1 MRWASKLV
9 SATAQRWV
17 VEWHSGIQLT
27 PDGVMSVITQQY
39 NMDNFKETTLKGH
52 IQLCEL
58 RYKSLEQRL
67 ENVEQRLAQIEDKVN
82 NLGSQ
87 IQSNLLEIKLV
98 LQKADARRD
107 VQIIAT
113 LGTIV
118 VAIIGAVLFGQ

>member
-1 MRWASKLV
+1 
-9 SATAQRWV
+9 
-17 VEWHSGIQLT
+17 
-27 PDGVMSVITQQY
+27 
-39 NMDNFKETTLKGH
+39 MDNFKETTLKGH

-67 ENVEQRLAQIEDKVN
+67 DNVEQRLAQIEDKVN

-98 LQKADARRD
+98 LQKADSRRD

>member
-1 MRWASKLV
+1 
-9 SATAQRWV
+9 
-17 VEWHSGIQLT
+17 
-27 PDGVMSVITQQY
+27 
-39 NMDNFKETTLKGH
+39 MDNFKETSLKGH

-58 RYKSLEQRL
+58 RYKNLEQRL
-67 ENVEQRLAQIEDKVN
+67 DNVEQRLATIESKVSD
-82 NLGSQ
+82 LGGQ

-118 VAIIGAVLFGQ
+118 VAVIGAVFFVK

>member
-1 MRWASKLV
+1 
-9 SATAQRWV
+9 
-17 VEWHSGIQLT
+17 
-27 PDGVMSVITQQY
+27 
-39 NMDNFKETTLKGH
+39 MDNFKETTLKGH

-67 ENVEQRLAQIEDKVN
+67 DNVEQRLAQIENKVSD
-82 NLGSQ
+82 LGSQ

-98 LQKADARRD
+98 LQKADTKRD

-118 VAIIGAVLFGQ
+118 VAVISAMWFGK